1 MKHLKFLAIASF
13 VAIVASIVSCQGA
26 TENAQNT
33 VTDSTSTDTAAAV
46 VNDSVVADT
55 YLAAIEK
62 YLVDS
67 IGINY
72 DKTDVSIPSY
82 TMVAVDESNPS
93 DILAWGCYWI
103 ENFNIAGDTLKMK
116 SGGSYPGL
124 MHVSNSDGRFC
135 VTSFECVA
143 DGSDFLPSAKRIF
156 AEKYDKFAK
165 LNSDDVARDE
175 TRMKAIKE
183 FVAKHNLKVTLVYD
197 YGWPVKPIK

>member
-1 MKHLKFLAIASF
+1 MKISKTIAIAAIF
-13 VAIVASIVSCQGA
+13 TLVATITSCKGANTTKDNANTADTTAVA
-26 TENAQNT
+26 
-33 VTDSTSTDTAAAV
+33 
-46 VNDSVVADT
+46 DSVEAET
-55 YLAAIEK
+55 YLTAIDR

-67 IGINY
+67 IGKFF
-72 DKTDVSIPSY
+72 DKADASIPNIQII
-82 TMVAVDESNPS
+82 AVDEQNPE

-124 MHVSNSDGRFC
+124 MHVSNSDERIC